1 MGYVARFPFG
11 VTNGDGTM
19 AAVSALSHEMF
30 EGEMGESFLKGTNWF
45 RQRYNRIFLLE
56 LIQEYK
62 FNILKRR
69 MYLFMH

>member
-30 EGEMGESFLKGTNWF
+30 EGGRWENRFL
-45 RQRYNRIFLLE
+45 RV
-56 LIQEYK
+56 LIGSDR
-62 FNILKRR
+62 NTIR
-69 MYLFMH
+69 